1 MLGKKSRIFVLVG
14 MVALLVITG
23 ALNIYLNKN
32 AQDAQTGAD
41 AQFSSSDFF
50 VTYRTDRNET
60 RNQELLNLDAIITG
74 GVASDETVNDAQQQK
89 LMLTSAMETELTLE
103 GLIKAVGFEDAVVI
117 ASSENVSVILKTEEL
132 TSKQVAR
139 VLEIVT
145 DETGKTAS
153 SVRII
158 PVE

>member
-74 GVASDETVNDAQQQK
+74 GVASDEAVNDAQQQK

-103 GLIKAVGFEDAVVI
+103 GLIKAVGFRRRSNRVQRKRKRNSQNGRAYER
-117 ASSENVSVILKTEEL
+117 AS
-132 TSKQVAR
+132 
-139 VLEIVT
+139 
-145 DETGKTAS
+145 GKS
-153 SVRII
+153 FGNRD
-158 PVE
+158 